1 MEEAEPP
8 KRAKAWHHD
17 TPVLRMAV
25 GYASGIMGCTAV
37 MAKFS
42 AKPNSSISPMHST
55 KLLGATN
62 SEQMTMATMQNSH
75 EKPSVLLRPT
85 LSDTKPT
92 EMLERMAPTLLSVCN
107 VTASDAE

>member
-1 MEEAEPP
+1 
-8 KRAKAWHHD
+8 
-17 TPVLRMAV
+17 
-25 GYASGIMGCTAV
+25 
-37 MAKFS
+37 
-42 AKPNSSISPMHST
+42 
-55 KLLGATN
+55 
-62 SEQMTMATMQNSH
+62 MTMATMQNSH